1 MKEDRIRTNWTDW
14 LKGEFDQIANLAGPV
29 CPMPDATEDWESR
42 LEERLAAALYP
53 RLNLTPEMKL
63 TPERM
68 GYFLGSTDV
77 KAVWLLELIST
88 GNLQPKV
95 KRAATPE
102 GEEAGLDWLRQFEL
116 YFDGLRRFT
125 KRALAMSVDQEYHV
139 MRDFLRGFS
148 LGFREMPLGH
158 RGTGDRRDTDTYL
171 LLLFVRPWLKVCPSV
186 TELHQ
191 LIVRIQGSI
200 AAGDKSRTE
209 KICQRLGLRFGKRG
223 RPKGKRNSEKIV

>member
-1 MKEDRIRTNWTDW
+1 MKEDRTRANWTDW
-14 LKGEFDQIANLAGPV
+14 LKEELDRIADLANSV
-29 CPMPDATEDWESR
+29 CPIPDATEDWESR
-42 LEERLAAALYP
+42 LEERLTAALYP
-53 RLNLTPEMKL
+53 RLNVTPEIKL

-77 KAVWLLELIST
+77 KAVWLLELIHS

-95 KRAATPE
+95 KREVTPE
-102 GEEAGLDWLRQFEL
+102 DEAAGLDWLRQFEL

-125 KRALAMSVDQEYHV
+125 KRALAMSVDQEYQV
-139 MRDFLRGFS
+139 MRDFLKGFALGFS
-148 LGFREMPLGH
+148 EMPFGH

-186 TELHQ
+186 TELHH
-191 LIVRIQGSI
+191 LIVRVQGST

-223 RPKGKRNSEKIV
+223 RPKGKRKSEKKV